1 MSLGTNLPSQ
11 WPRERKLRIAAA
23 YYPAYILVGLMLT
36 SIGPCMKALEKQS
49 GSSKGEISL
58 LVVVM
63 SLGYIA
69 GSLLGARLYARL
81 AGNRV
86 LTNALL
92 AMALLTTTIP
102 WLGPLWLLIVVFS
115 LIGVT
120 LGTMDVGGN
129 TLMVWLYRSEVP
141 PYMNALHLSFGVGAF
156 LGPLIING
164 FAAATG
170 NAVTTYWLFAGL
182 MLPVALWLS
191 RLPSPDAPPVVQDAA
206 AGRAVLR
213 PHLVLIGLIAV
224 FFFLHMGAELSFGAY
239 IASYADDLFYSE
251 SLARVV
257 NSVFWGGL
265 VVGRLIAIPLAL
277 RISPRALLQSSLLVA
292 AASLAPIIA
301 LPGSSVAL
309 WIGTIGFGI
318 AIASMFAN
326 SINFAEQRMPI
337 TSQVTAVFLVG
348 GSLGSTVL
356 PLVVGQLYEPRGPE
370 TMMQVTGAALLAAL
384 LLFGIIQVY
393 ARRPRRPVGPPPDLT
408 APGPGSRQPRRGRR
422 R

>member
-1 MSLGTNLPSQ
+1 MSAETTLPSQ
-11 WPRERKLRIAAA
+11 WPKANKLRIAAA
-23 YYPAYILVGLMLT
+23 YYPAYIVVGLMLT
-36 SIGPCMKALEKQS
+36 SIGPCMKALEEQS
-49 GSSKGEISL
+49 GSSKGEISF

-69 GSLLGARLYARL
+69 GSLLGARLYARV
-81 AGNRV
+81 AGNRI
-86 LTNALL
+86 LTTALL
-92 AMALLTTTIP
+92 AMAGLTVAIP
-102 WLGPLWLLIVVFS
+102 WLASLWMLIVVFA

-129 TLMVWLYRSEVP
+129 TLMVWLYRSDVP

-164 FAAATG
+164 FDAATG
-170 NAVTTYWLFAGL
+170 NAVATYWLFAGL
-182 MLPVALWLS
+182 MVPVALWLT
-191 RLPSPDAPPVVQDAA
+191 RLPSPDAPAAVQGAA
-206 AGRAVLR
+206 AGGAVLR
-213 PHLVLIGLIAV
+213 PHLLLIGLIAA
-224 FFFLHMGAELSFGAY
+224 FFFMHMGAELAFGAY
-239 IASYADDLFYSE
+239 ITSYADDLFYSE

-277 RISPRALLQSSLLVA
+277 RLSPRTLLQSSLLIG

-301 LPGSSVAL
+301 LPESPVAL

-326 SINFAEQRMPI
+326 SMNFAEERMPI
-337 TSQVTAVFLVG
+337 TSRVTATFLVG

-370 TMMQVTGAALLAAL
+370 TMMQVTGATLLAAL
-384 LLFGIIQVY
+384 LLFGVIQVY
-393 ARRPRRPVGPPPDLT
+393 SRRHSPNAPLPQDPPR
-408 APGPGSRQPRRGRR
+408 
-422 R
+422 

>member
-1 MSLGTNLPSQ
+1 MSLGTTLPSQ

-36 SIGPCMKALEKQS
+36 SIGPCMKALEVQS
-49 GSSKGEISL
+49 GSSKGEISF

-63 SLGYIA
+63 SLGYIT
-69 GSLLGARLYARL
+69 GSLLGARLYARV

-86 LTNALL
+86 LTAALL
-92 AMALLTTTIP
+92 GMALLTITIP
-102 WLGPLWLLIVVFS
+102 WLGSLWQLMAVFA

-129 TLMVWLYRSEVP
+129 TLMVWLYRRDVP

-156 LGPLIING
+156 LGPLVING
-164 FAAATG
+164 FAAATD

-182 MLPVALWLS
+182 MLPVALWLT
-191 RLPSPDAPPVVQDAA
+191 RLPSPDAPAAVQGAV

-213 PHLVLIGLIAV
+213 PHLLLIGLIAA
-224 FFFLHMGAELSFGAY
+224 FFFMHMGAELSFGAY
-239 IASYADDLFYSE
+239 ITSYADDLFYSE
-251 SLARVV
+251 SIARVV

-265 VVGRLIAIPLAL
+265 VVGRLLAIPLAL
-277 RISPRALLQSSLLVA
+277 RLSPRAMLQSSLLLA

-301 LPGSSVAL
+301 LPGSSMAL

-370 TMMQVTGAALLAAL
+370 TMMQVTGAALLAGL
-384 LLFGIIQVY
+384 LLFGAIQAY
-393 ARRPRRPVGPPPDLT
+393 ARSPRQT
-408 APGPGSRQPRRGRR
+408 PGPAA
-422 R
+422 

>member
-1 MSLGTNLPSQ
+1 MSLGMTLPSQ
-11 WPRERKLRIAAA
+11 WPKASKLGIAAA
-23 YYPAYILVGLMLT
+23 YYPTYILVGLMLT
-36 SIGPCMKALEKQS
+36 SIGPCMKALERQS
-49 GSSKGEISL
+49 DSSKGEISF

-69 GSLLGARLYARL
+69 GSLLGARLYARV

-86 LTNALL
+86 LTTSLL
-92 AMALLTTTIP
+92 AMTSLTLTIP
-102 WLGPLWLLIVVFS
+102 WLGSLWLLIVVFA
-115 LIGVT
+115 LIGVA

-129 TLMVWLYRSEVP
+129 TLMVWLYRSDVP

-156 LGPLIING
+156 LGPLVING

-182 MLPVALWLS
+182 MLPVAFWLS
-191 RLPSPDAPPVVQDAA
+191 RLPSPDAPAAVQEAA
-206 AGRAVLR
+206 DGRAVLR

-224 FFFLHMGAELSFGAY
+224 FFFMHMGAELSYGAY

-277 RISPRALLQSSLLVA
+277 RISPRALLQASLLVA

-301 LPGSSVAL
+301 LPDSSVAL
-309 WIGTIGFGI
+309 WIGTVGFGI

-337 TSQVTAVFLVG
+337 TSRVTAVFLVG

-356 PLVVGQLYEPRGPE
+356 PLVVGQLYEPRGPQSV
-370 TMMQVTGAALLAAL
+370 MQVTWAALLAAL
-384 LLFGIIQVY
+384 LLFGIIQAY
-393 ARRPRRPVGPPPDLT
+393 ARRSEPPPDMT
-408 APGPGSRQPRRGRR
+408 RPGPAGSRRRGPRR
-422 R
+422 